1 MKSEATA
8 AAEFKGKQIMHD
20 PFSMRPFFGYNFGD
34 YIRSGNQILKLVK
47 ILSESEV
54 LTCSKENKQG
64 LLTLPAYRD
73 I

>member
-1 MKSEATA
+1 VKSEATA

-34 YIRSGNQILKLVK
+34 YLRNGGKINYVFEIL
-47 ILSESEV
+47 ILNVFS
-54 LTCSKENKQG
+54 
-64 LLTLPAYRD
+64 